1 MSSSSSSNSSD
12 DKDDDKAQQ
21 YLSLAARSKL
31 LTSNL
36 DEVPSPLTVSP
47 YSSAPSSPRH
57 SLCDQQGG
65 SAANANAVRATVSAP
80 SLLEVPH
87 HIKLHKNYNASREDD
102 PYEDVRARMEA
113 LSLRDKMKHV
123 YHEEITT
130 STNAHTQQQIQ
141 DESSSSFTGHS
152 ESVVVSTSPHQ
163 DITIFAAITTYLG
176 YVVLI
181 VTGHIRD
188 ICANIFR
195 KGRYFRSNKMMTN
208 NNNNHHINNPYK
220 DDQMMSSS
228 NSTTTGN
235 YPSDD
240 FTKYAPL
247 LKSWENFY
255 TRRLY
260 HRIQDCFNRPIA
272 SRPSA
277 NISVLERVSFDGN
290 KTMSVLGKLSNL
302 NDESRA
308 TSYQSGNHYN
318 ETSDGRVIRQCL
330 NLGSYNY
337 LGFADDWDIT
347 CREDVTKSLV
357 SLPSSVGSSRLE
369 FGTTSLHRKVE
380 QIVSSFVGKEDTVV
394 LNMGFNTNA
403 TIIPTLTSRGDLIV
417 SDELNHTSIVNGARA
432 SGAAIR
438 TFRHNDSSDL
448 DSILREAIVYG
459 QPRTRRQWNRIL
471 VVVEGIY
478 SMEGEYCDLRNVVKV
493 CKKYGAYV
501 YLDEAHSIGAMGP
514 TGRGCCEYTGV
525 DPADVDVLMGTFTK
539 SFGGMGGYVAADKRV
554 IDELRRECAGSAYHN
569 SLSPVVCQQI
579 ISSFQ
584 VIMGEDG
591 TAIGKQKLDALR
603 DNSNYF
609 RMRLTDMG
617 LHVLGNYDSP
627 IMPVMLYN
635 PTKIAAFSRECLKR
649 GLAVVVVGFP
659 AVPILMSR
667 ARFCISAGHTRDELD
682 RALKELDEIADL
694 LKLRYARTTFG

>member
-1 MSSSSSSNSSD
+1 MMMEPV
-12 DKDDDKAQQ
+12 KA
-21 YLSLAARSKL
+21 
-31 LTSNL
+31 
-36 DEVPSPLTVSP
+36 
-47 YSSAPSSPRH
+47 
-57 SLCDQQGG
+57 CD
-65 SAANANAVRATVSAP
+65 
-80 SLLEVPH
+80 
-87 HIKLHKNYNASREDD
+87 
-102 PYEDVRARMEA
+102 
-113 LSLRDKMKHV
+113 
-123 YHEEITT
+123 
-130 STNAHTQQQIQ
+130 
-141 DESSSSFTGHS
+141 
-152 ESVVVSTSPHQ
+152 PHQ
-163 DITIFAAITTYLG
+163 DITVFAAITTYLG
-176 YVVLI
+176 YIVLI

-195 KGRYFRSNKMMTN
+195 KGRYFRSANKRQKQQQQQEQNAMV
-208 NNNNHHINNPYK
+208 
-220 DDQMMSSS
+220 
-228 NSTTTGN
+228 GN

-277 NISVLERVSFDGN
+277 IISVLERVSFDGN
-290 KTMSVLGKLSNL
+290 KTMSILGKLSNL
-302 NDESRA
+302 SSSKRQL
-308 TSYQSGNHYN
+308 SYENGAHYD
-318 ETSDGRVIRQCL
+318 ETSDGRVIRKCL

-347 CREDVTKSLV
+347 CREGVTKSLIN
-357 SLPSSVGSSRLE
+357 LPSSVGSSRLE
-369 FGTTSLHRKVE
+369 FGTTSLHRSVE
-380 QIVSSFVGKEDTVV
+380 KIVASFVGKEDAVV

-403 TIIPTLTSRGDLIV
+403 TIIPTLMTSGGDLIV

-448 DSILREAIVYG
+448 ELTLREAIVYG
-459 QPRTRRQWNRIL
+459 QPRTRRPWNRIL

-478 SMEGEYCDLRNVVKV
+478 SMEGEYCDLRNIVSVS
-493 CKKYGAYV
+493 KKYGAYV

-525 DPADVDVLMGTFTK
+525 DPSEVDVLMGTFTK

-554 IDELRRECAGSAYHN
+554 IDMLRKECAGSAYHN

-591 TAIGKQKLDALR
+591 TNIGKQKLNALR

-617 LHVLGNYDSP
+617 LHVLGHFDSP

-667 ARFCISAGHTRDELD
+667 ARFCISAGHTREELD

-694 LKLRYARTTFG
+694 LKLRYARSTFG

>member
-1 MSSSSSSNSSD
+1 MT
-12 DKDDDKAQQ
+12 KRKQQ
-21 YLSLAARSKL
+21 YLLSPAAASTLASASPYDDHGDLVHCHDDGVENDAGL
-31 LTSNL
+31 LEGDN
-36 DEVPSPLTVSP
+36 DVPSPLAASP
-47 YSSAPSSPRH
+47 NSSAPSSPKGSVAGDLSTSDNNTAATS
-57 SLCDQQGG
+57 SLLDVPQSASSDVTTNNSNQGG
-65 SAANANAVRATVSAP
+65 G
-80 SLLEVPH
+80 EGG
-87 HIKLHKNYNASREDD
+87 EDND
-102 PYEDVRARMEA
+102 PYADVRERMEG
-113 LSLRDKMKHV
+113 LSSRDKMKHV
-123 YHEEITT
+123 YHKNK
-130 STNAHTQQQIQ
+130 SN
-141 DESSSSFTGHS
+141 ESSSSSSG
-152 ESVVVSTSPHQ
+152 STSTVAVAVPSHE
-163 DITIFAAITTYLG
+163 DITLFAAITTYLG

-181 VTGHIRD
+181 VTGHVRD

-195 KGRYFRSNKMMTN
+195 KGRYFRSNNKTRAQ
-208 NNNNHHINNPYK
+208 H
-220 DDQMMSSS
+220 
-228 NSTTTGN
+228 TTELPPGQ

-277 NISVLERVSFDGN
+277 IISVLERVSFDGN
-290 KTMSVLGKLSNL
+290 KTMSVMGQLSNL
-302 NDESRA
+302 EKEGDVVGGGGGAAAAMALSYKEGEHYDETA
-308 TSYQSGNHYN
+308 
-318 ETSDGRVIRQCL
+318 DGRVVRKCL

-347 CREDVTKSLV
+347 CRADVMGSLTT
-357 SLPSSVGSSRLE
+357 LPSSVGSSRLE
-369 FGTTSLHRKVE
+369 FGTTALHKKVE
-380 QIVSSFVGKEDTVV
+380 HIVSSFCGKEDAVV

-438 TFRHNDSSDL
+438 TFRHNDTADL
-448 DSILREAIVYG
+448 ELILREAIVYG
-459 QPRTRRQWNRIL
+459 QPRTRRPWNRIL

-478 SMEGEYCDLRNVVKV
+478 SMEGEYCDLRNVVTV

-501 YLDEAHSIGAMGP
+501 YLDEAHSIGAMGT

-554 IDELRRECAGSAYHN
+554 IDELRKECAGSAYHN

-584 VIMGEDG
+584 V
-591 TAIGKQKLDALR
+591 
-603 DNSNYF
+603 S
-609 RMRLTDMG
+609 
-617 LHVLGNYDSP
+617 
-627 IMPVMLYN
+627 
-635 PTKIAAFSRECLKR
+635 
-649 GLAVVVVGFP
+649 
-659 AVPILMSR
+659 
-667 ARFCISAGHTRDELD
+667 
-682 RALKELDEIADL
+682 
-694 LKLRYARTTFG
+694 

>member
-1 MSSSSSSNSSD
+1 MVLQPRPSSSSEEYSND
-12 DKDDDKAQQ
+12 NATKK
-21 YLSLAARSKL
+21 YLSPAAASTLISSSFDEGDAKMIGE
-31 LTSNL
+31 L
-36 DEVPSPLTVSP
+36 DSTVA
-47 YSSAPSSPRH
+47 SSAPSSPK
-57 SLCDQQGG
+57 G
-65 SAANANAVRATVSAP
+65 SVSTASSSSSSSPIDLSNALEQRLAAVAATAYY
-80 SLLEVPH
+80 EKH
-87 HIKLHKNYNASREDD
+87 ED
-102 PYEDVRARMEA
+102 PYADVRERMEA
-113 LSLRDKMKHV
+113 LSLRDKLRFA
-123 YHEEITT
+123 YHNNAGTKIDNQDDKITPMMMEPGK
-130 STNAHTQQQIQ
+130 AC
-141 DESSSSFTGHS
+141 D
-152 ESVVVSTSPHQ
+152 PHQ
-163 DITIFAAITTYLG
+163 DITVFAAITTYLG
-176 YVVLI
+176 YIVLI

-195 KGRYFRSNKMMTN
+195 KGRYFRSAHKKKQQKSN
-208 NNNNHHINNPYK
+208 NNVGV
-220 DDQMMSSS
+220 
-228 NSTTTGN
+228 GN

-240 FTKYAPL
+240 FTKYSPL

-272 SRPSA
+272 SRPCA
-277 NISVLERVSFDGN
+277 IISVLERVSFDGN
-290 KTMSVLGKLSNL
+290 KTMSILGKLSNL
-302 NDESRA
+302 KNSSRQL
-308 TSYQSGNHYN
+308 SYENGEHYD
-318 ETSDGRVIRQCL
+318 ETSDGRVVRKCL

-347 CREDVTKSLV
+347 CREGVTQSLIN
-357 SLPSSVGSSRLE
+357 LPSSVGSSRLE
-369 FGTTSLHRKVE
+369 YGTTSLHRSVE
-380 QIVSSFVGKEDTVV
+380 RIVASFVGKEDAVV

-403 TIIPTLTSRGDLIV
+403 TIIPTLMTSGGDLIV

-438 TFRHNDSSDL
+438 TFRHNDSADL
-448 DSILREAIVYG
+448 ELTLREAIVYG
-459 QPRTRRQWNRIL
+459 QPRTRRPWNRIM

-478 SMEGEYCDLRNVVKV
+478 SMEGEYCDLRNIVSVS
-493 CKKYGAYV
+493 KKYGAYI

-514 TGRGCCEYTGV
+514 SGRGCCEYTGV
-525 DPADVDVLMGTFTK
+525 DPSEVDILMGTFTK

-554 IDELRRECAGSAYHN
+554 IDMLRKECAGSAYHN

-584 VIMGEDG
+584 VIMGQDG
-591 TAIGKQKLDALR
+591 TNIGKQKLNALR

-617 LHVLGNYDSP
+617 LHVLGHFDSP

-667 ARFCISAGHTRDELD
+667 ARFCISAGHTRKELD
-682 RALKELDEIADL
+682 KALKELDEIADL
-694 LKLRYARTTFG
+694 LKLRYGRSTFG

>member
-1 MSSSSSSNSSD
+1 MDEKQHQYLTPAAVSTLASALGSSPSYEDEHGSCGENSLELDGVPTLLAASCNSS
-12 DKDDDKAQQ
+12 
-21 YLSLAARSKL
+21 
-31 LTSNL
+31 
-36 DEVPSPLTVSP
+36 E
-47 YSSAPSSPRH
+47 APSSPK
-57 SLCDQQGG
+57 G
-65 SAANANAVRATVSAP
+65 SVGSVSSTASATLLDAPLVNKAGIPSAP
-80 SLLEVPH
+80 QLYDGLDD
-87 HIKLHKNYNASREDD
+87 ED
-102 PYEDVRARMEA
+102 PFADVRDRMEA

-123 YHEEITT
+123 FHSPESEMELGDDSPTIKVCNPDEDITT
-130 STNAHTQQQIQ
+130 
-141 DESSSSFTGHS
+141 
-152 ESVVVSTSPHQ
+152 
-163 DITIFAAITTYLG
+163 FAAITTYLG

-181 VTGHIRD
+181 ITGHVRD
-188 ICANIFR
+188 IFAKVFR
-195 KGRYFRSNKMMTN
+195 KGRYFRSTQKTDLDFKFGSCVKNE
-208 NNNNHHINNPYK
+208 
-220 DDQMMSSS
+220 S
-228 NSTTTGN
+228 NLKNGQDSTPQGY

-240 FTKYAPL
+240 FTRYAPL

-277 NISVLERVSFDGN
+277 IISVLERVSWDGN

-302 NDESRA
+302 DSDKCVK
-308 TSYQSGNHYN
+308 SYQSGEHFD
-318 ETSDGRVIRQCL
+318 ETSDKRVVRKCL

-337 LGFADDWDIT
+337 LGFADDWDVT
-347 CREDVTKSLV
+347 CRSGVLSSLS
-357 SLPSSVGSSRLE
+357 SLPPSLGSSRSE
-369 FGTTSLHRKVE
+369 VGTTSLHRHVE
-380 QIVSSFVGKEDTVV
+380 KIVADFVGKEDAVV

-432 SGAAIR
+432 SGASIK
-438 TFRHNDSSDL
+438 TFRHNDASDL
-448 DSILREAIVYG
+448 ELTLREAIVYG
-459 QPRTRRQWNRIL
+459 QPRTRRPWNRIL

-478 SMEGEYCDLRNVVKV
+478 SMEGEYCDLRNVVKA

-525 DPADVDVLMGTFTK
+525 DPKDVDILMGTFTK
-539 SFGGMGGYVAADKRV
+539 SFGGMGGYVAGDVRV
-554 IDELRRECAGSAYHN
+554 IEELRRECAGSSYHN

-591 TAIGKQKLDALR
+591 TNIGKQKLNALR

-609 RMRLTDMG
+609 RMRLSDMG

-667 ARFCISAGHTRDELD
+667 ARFCISAGHTREELD
-682 RALKELDEIADL
+682 RALGELDEIADL
-694 LKLRYARTTFG
+694 LKLRYARSTFG